1 MIPYGRQNIT
11 DEDVTA
17 VVEVLKSGFI
27 TQGPAVEY
35 FEKKICEKVNCKS
48 AVAVNSATSALHIA
62 CLALGLKKGDILWTS
77 GISFVASANC
87 GIYCGANV
95 DFVDIQPDTVN
106 ICINSLEAKLKNA
119 AVKKQLPKI
128 LIVVHMCGS
137 PADLKKIHEL
147 SLQYKFR
154 IIEDASHA
162 IGAEYDGKKIGSCLF
177 SDAAVFSFHPVKIV
191 TTGEGGVITTNDNHV
206 AQKLQM
212 LRSHGVTRNNE
223 LLSNKSEG
231 DWYYEQID
239 LGYNYR
245 ITDIQAAL
253 GISQLGRL
261 ENIVAQRNIK
271 AANYHELLKDL
282 PLNFQKVY
290 VGAKSAY
297 HLFVI
302 QLDNHKNRKRVFN
315 FLKENKIGVNVHYIP
330 IYHQPYYQK
339 FGYDKKNFRGCEKY
353 YKACI
358 SLPLFPELSNSQQ
371 EYIAY
376 TLSKALI

>member
-11 DEDVTA
+11 DEDIMA
-17 VVEVLKSGFI
+17 VVDASKSDYI

-87 GIYCGANV
+87 GIYCGAKV
-95 DFVDIQPDTVN
+95 DFVDIQPETVN
-106 ICINSLEAKLKNA
+106 ICINSLEAKLKDA
-119 AVKKQLPKI
+119 AVQKQLPKI
-128 LIVVHMCGS
+128 LVVVHMCGS

-147 SLQYKFR
+147 SLQYKFK

-162 IGAEYDGKKIGSCLF
+162 IGAEFDGNKIGSCSF
-177 SDAAVFSFHPVKIV
+177 SDATVFSFHPVKIV
-191 TTGEGGVITTNDNHV
+191 TTGEGGVITTNDDKIT
-206 AQKLQM
+206 QKLQM

-271 AANYHELLKDL
+271 AKNYHELLKDL

-290 VGAKSAY
+290 AGAKSAY
-297 HLFVI
+297 HLFVV
-302 QLDNHKNRKRVFN
+302 QLDNHKKRKSVFN
-315 FLKENKIGVNVHYIP
+315 FLKEKKIGVNVHYIP
-330 IYHQPYYQK
+330 IYHQPYYRK
-339 FGYDKKNFRGCEKY
+339 FGYHKNNFRGCEKY